1 MELRTYLEILRRRRW
16 LLVSATMVVALLAGV
31 TSALRTPMYRA
42 DAQVLL
48 RPNDPSEQL
57 DATNANTPVANA
69 DRYLSAQLDII
80 KSEAVARAAA
90 TEVPGATV
98 ELLAQVSAG
107 QSGATDIVRISATDP
122 DPARAT
128 KVANAFAKAYIEN
141 RRVYAVAGLERAT
154 AEIDAKLRELQNR
167 IGELDGQIEA
177 DHTAQERASAKK
189 KPAAAPP
196 PVAATPPVP
205 GAPQVTAPVTVED
218 KFTPTDDQ
226 ALSAARYAAAVQ
238 YETLY
243 ARQQELLVEKS
254 LKRGEAELISE
265 AKTPGSPASPRPK
278 RDALMG
284 GILGLLLGLGITFLR
299 EQLDERLRTREEAET
314 ATGLPVLAELP
325 FDDESSREPDAVAS
339 MLRPSGALAEAT
351 RGLRTSLT
359 FLGVDEPV
367 RRVVVTSSVP
377 GEGKSLVAANLAIA
391 YAQAGMRTILV
402 SADLRRSRTNTMFSV
417 PPDAMGLSEV
427 IAGLAEF
434 LTRTSSNGRS
444 RPGSAL
450 DEVLTGVLRPTS
462 VFGLFLL
469 PAGKVPP
476 NPAELLGSQKA
487 AEVFDA
493 LLTRA
498 DVIVIDTPP
507 VLAVTDAAVLAPRA
521 DGVVVVAS
529 AGETHRGALAR
540 SVATLTGTR
549 ARVLGVVFNKV
560 DRAGS
565 GYGYGYYGRYYR
577 GYYGQGEQ
585 ERRSW
590 LPWKRAGRPS
600 SEVEAAR

>member
-1 MELRTYLEILRRRRW
+1 MELRTYLEILHRRRR
-16 LLVSATMVVALLAGV
+16 LLVAATMIVALVAGI

-42 DAQVLL
+42 DALVLL

-57 DATNANTPVANA
+57 DGTQTNTPVANA
-69 DRYLSAQLDII
+69 DRYLSAQLNII
-80 KSEAVARAAA
+80 KSESVARAAA
-90 TEVPGATV
+90 KEVSGASV
-98 ELLAQVSAG
+98 ALLAQVSAG
-107 QSGATDIVRISATDP
+107 QSGATDIVRISATDS

-141 RRVYAVAGLERAT
+141 RRQIAVEGLERA
-154 AEIDAKLRELQNR
+154 AKELDAKLRELQAR
-167 IGELDGQIEA
+167 IGELDARIAAEDPQDKA
-177 DHTAQERASAKK
+177 LAT
-189 KPAAAPP
+189 PVLAAPP
-196 PVAATPPVP
+196 KPRSS
-205 GAPQVTAPVTVED
+205 TAPAPSVTQ
-218 KFTPTDDQ
+218 PTEGPTADLGPLTSDE
-226 ALSAARYAAAVQ
+226 ALKAARYAAAVQ

-243 ARQQELLVEKS
+243 ARQQELLVDKS

-278 RDALMG
+278 RDAAMG
-284 GILGLLLGLGITFLR
+284 GILGLLLGLGIAFLR
-299 EQLDERLRTREEAET
+299 EQLDERLRTREQAET

-325 FDDESSREPDAVAS
+325 FDEESAREPETVAS
-339 MLRPSGALAEAT
+339 QLRPSGALAEAI

-359 FLGVDEPV
+359 FLGVDEPL

-377 GEGKSLVAANLAIA
+377 NEGKSLVAANLAIA
-391 YAQAGMRTILV
+391 YAQAGLRTILV
-402 SADLRRSRTNTMFSV
+402 AADLRRSRAHTMFSV
-417 PPDAMGLSEV
+417 PADAMGLSEV

-434 LTRTSSNGRS
+434 LTRTSSNGHSRS
-444 RPGSAL
+444 GTGL

-476 NPAELLGSQKA
+476 NPAELLGSQRA
-487 AEVFDA
+487 GEVFDA

-529 AGETHRGALAR
+529 AGETHKGALAR
-540 SVATLTGTR
+540 SAATLTATR
-549 ARVLGVVFNKV
+549 ARVLGLVFNKV

-577 GYYGQGEQ
+577 GYYGQAEHQ
-585 ERRSW
+585 SRSW
-590 LPWKRAGRPS
+590 FPWNRAGRS
-600 SEVEAAR
+600 TSEVEAAQ